1 MSERIVT
8 FHVVSIIYTISS
20 VYIVIVY
27 AFGYRSAHIKKQLL
41 FLKGVAVANEY
52 RRSDLN
58 RYVLADNR
66 F

>member
-27 AFGYRSAHIKKQLL
+27 AFGYRSAHIKKTTP
-41 FLKGVAVANEY
+41 FFKGSCSRKRIPAIGLEPI
-52 RRSDLN
+52 RPCGQ
-58 RYVLADNR
+58 
-66 F
+66 